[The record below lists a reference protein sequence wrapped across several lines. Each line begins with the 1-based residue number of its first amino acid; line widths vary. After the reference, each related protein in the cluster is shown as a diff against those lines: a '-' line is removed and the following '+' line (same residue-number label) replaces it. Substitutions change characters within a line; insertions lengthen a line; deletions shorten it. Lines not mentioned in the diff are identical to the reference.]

1 MSDDRQE
8 KNKINLQLNG
18 DTVKVYVSEDIALK
32 IEQAI
37 NIDLS
42 LNDSW
47 AITDL
52 DFIDNT
58 FELNPIIG
66 VNNSNLIMSFL
77 FNQGISFVEFIV
89 STSIEC
95 ENNEYAIV
103 MIEDKDGC
111 IIKYS
116 KPFDATIKKYKESE
130 VKYGNEKIITKLFD
144 NYSKAAEYN
153 SLLATT
159 LAEEIL
165 L

>member
-8 KNKINLQLNG
+8 NTINLQLNS
-18 DTVKVYVSEDIALK
+18 DTVEVYVSRDIALK

-52 DFIDNT
+52 DFIGNI
-58 FELNPIIG
+58 FELEPIIG
-66 VNNSNLIMSFL
+66 LNNSNLIASFL
-77 FNQGISFVEFIV
+77 FNKGISFVEFIITPSFV
-89 STSIEC
+89 N
-95 ENNEYAIV
+95 ENNKYGIV
-103 MIEDKDGC
+103 MIEDKNNC

-116 KPFDATIKKYKESE
+116 KPFNATTEKYSDSE
-130 VKYGNEKIITKLFD
+130 VKYGSKRVITKIFD
-144 NYSKAAEYN
+144 NYSKAAEFN

-159 LAEEIL
+159 LAEEINI
-165 L
+165 